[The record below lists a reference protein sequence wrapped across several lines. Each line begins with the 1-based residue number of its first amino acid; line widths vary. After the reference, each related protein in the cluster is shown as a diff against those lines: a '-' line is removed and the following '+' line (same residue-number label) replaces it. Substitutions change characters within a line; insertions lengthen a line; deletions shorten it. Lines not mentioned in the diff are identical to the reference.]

1 MQVNNDLLATC
12 VLGKPNLKGQDNY
25 YFLSKVS
32 STFDHSYLTVHAGQK
47 KGYILSAGY
56 LKNIYILKRILDWV
70 MKKLK
75 PLIQRLVNLG
85 LIWNAYTFTK
95 IKVSGQLHFSDEVK

>member
-32 STFDHSYLTVHAGQK
+32 STFDHSYLRCMQDRRKA
-47 KGYILSAGY
+47 
-56 LKNIYILKRILDWV
+56 
-70 MKKLK
+70 
-75 PLIQRLVNLG
+75 
-85 LIWNAYTFTK
+85 TFYQQD
-95 IKVSGQLHFSDEVK
+95 I